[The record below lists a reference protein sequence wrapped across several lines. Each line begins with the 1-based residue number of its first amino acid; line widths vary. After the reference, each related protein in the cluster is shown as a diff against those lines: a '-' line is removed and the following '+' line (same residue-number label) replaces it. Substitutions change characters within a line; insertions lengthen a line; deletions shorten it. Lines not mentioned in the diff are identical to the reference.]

1 MIAYYF
7 LIGLILSFLIDRV
20 LRYTKVEEPF
30 TTKEIFISIVMWP
43 VMLLYM
49 LYFLVFGD
57 WRD

>member
-7 LIGLILSFLIDRV
+7 IIGFILSLLIDQV

-30 TTKEIFISIVMWP
+30 TTVEIFISIVMWP

>member
-7 LIGLILSFLIDRV
+7 IIGFILSFLIDQV

-30 TTKEIFISIVMWP
+30 TTVEIFISIVMWP